1 MIEHLTKETFEQKVT
16 NFSNSKDWKFEGE
29 RPIIIDFYAPWCGP
43 CKLVTPIL
51 EDLKNE
57 YGDKIE
63 IYKVDTDQEMEL
75 PMIFNVRGVPTIAF
89 FPVGENYFTKVGA
102 MPKAAF
108 EKILK
113 EQLKI
118 EK

>member
-1 MIEHLTKETFEQKVT
+1 MIEHITKEVFEQKVA
-16 NFSNSKDWKFEGE
+16 NFANSSDWKFEGTK
-29 RPIIIDFYAPWCGP
+29 PIIIDFYAPWCGP
-43 CKLVTPIL
+43 CKVIAPIL
-51 EDLKNE
+51 EQLKEE

-75 PMIFNVRGVPTIAF
+75 PMIFNVRGVPTLAF

-102 MPKAAF
+102 MPKSGF
-108 EKILK
+108 ENIISEKF
-113 EQLKI
+113 KI